1 LRRRKGGVRESDMAS
16 ATPQLAREI
25 KSSADTPAYAR
36 DQITVPVRSCRVP
49 VLFHAARF
57 ALATAFATLALT
69 TAASAQTAGTRQSM
83 ERCVDGVLARMA
95 RAKAPEA
102 QVGQAV
108 VAQCDAPLRAA
119 LASAIE
125 TGEAFICT
133 VDSCIGMARQR
144 AAEEAKSAY
153 RERLTRGL

>member
-1 LRRRKGGVRESDMAS
+1 M
-16 ATPQLAREI
+16 
-25 KSSADTPAYAR
+25 
-36 DQITVPVRSCRVP
+36 P
-49 VLFHAARF
+49 VLFPAARF

>member
-1 LRRRKGGVRESDMAS
+1 
-16 ATPQLAREI
+16 
-25 KSSADTPAYAR
+25 
-36 DQITVPVRSCRVP
+36 
-49 VLFHAARF
+49 
-57 ALATAFATLALT
+57 
-69 TAASAQTAGTRQSM
+69 M

-133 VDSCIGMARQR
+133 VDSCIGIARQR

-153 RERLTRGL
+153 RERLTRGLSGAKRATRPVASPACGEAEVAAAAATG